1 MSPGSPAKLYCF
13 ATRLPRQ
20 ALTGGDTDRLDAV
33 IKAHI
38 DGIAATLDLE
48 PVHFA
53 RAGHRR
59 VRRRVA
65 RLGLRLHCSEDEY
78 S

>member
-1 MSPGSPAKLYCF
+1 M
-13 ATRLPRQ
+13 Q

-48 PVHFA
+48 PVHAERPSLEEIFN
-53 RAGHRR
+53 R
-59 VRRRVA
+59 
-65 RLGLRLHCSEDEY
+65 
-78 S
+78 